1 MEIPSELQTKTRSLL
16 SASKRSFFAANQ
28 PPAGAGQEA
37 VNGGIIRNELFFEE
51 SEQMRGSQRE
61 AIVVENTY
69 RMAPDP
75 QKKFSPALVKQIT
88 EEVLVRTLTDV
99 NYDPKVCRDLSLRI
113 CEEVKSQVKQLGFDR
128 YKIVCITHIGPKMSQ
143 RIKIGSLCC
152 WDENND
158 NFTECSFSNRSLFA
172 VTLVFGVYQE

>member
-1 MEIPSELQTKTRSLL
+1 MASLEKQSDIMEIPSELQTKTRSLL

-75 QKKFSPALVKQIT
+75 QKKFSPGKFLPPITKSFALFQCLMKI
-88 EEVLVRTLTDV
+88 
-99 NYDPKVCRDLSLRI
+99 I
-113 CEEVKSQVKQLGFDR
+113 CEIEVIRIASYLIVSLSGPQGYCRR
-128 YKIVCITHIGPKMSQ
+128 Y
-143 RIKIGSLCC
+143 
-152 WDENND
+152 
-158 NFTECSFSNRSLFA
+158 
-172 VTLVFGVYQE
+172 